1 LLSSEASALI
11 IEAEGINETEIPLVE
26 VDALLVRSNSATMVI
41 ADATSVDPTCS
52 FDSVD
57 ASAGATRSVASF
69 DITLTTV
76 GSTFVETTTDD
87 TLNSSVGAPV
97 NTLGPTLLTTNS
109 TLADTDSV
117 IGGATTGVDATNAT
131 SVVTTSADTYFS
143 QASSV
148 DSIGAISLVDAVE
161 NANIVAS
168 VVSTSTDTITTSAE
182 SSCSGTLVIADFGT
196 PVNTAIID
204 HNISAIGA
212 NDIVATAAVTA
223 TVGTTGT
230 SFVETSSAGTVSVEC
245 FPCAITTEF
254 GFDVTFVGAIAGG
267 SIIDAVTTLENTT
280 TNFDIT
286 TTAATTDTSSVDG
299 TTTAGASIVE
309 ASIVGAGTASVDTT
323 SNSIHADTTLDVV
336 DNVDTAEANFAGAA
350 TTPTVIIFLY
360 FF

>member
-1 LLSSEASALI
+1 LI

-26 VDALLVRSNSATMVI
+26 VDALLVRSNSSTMVI
-41 ADATSVDPTCS
+41 ADATSVDPTYS

-76 GSTFVETTTDD
+76 GSTFVETTTDG

-97 NTLGPTLLTTNS
+97 NTLGSTLLTTNS

-131 SVVTTSADTYFS
+131 SVVTTIADTYFS

-168 VVSTSTDTITTSAE
+168 VVSTSTDTITNSAE

-212 NDIVATAAVTA
+212 NDIVATATVTA

-254 GFDVTFVGAIAGG
+254 GVDVTTIAGG

-309 ASIVGAGTASVDTT
+309 TSIVGAGTASVDTT

-350 TTPTVIIFLY
+350 TTPTVIIFL
-360 FF
+360 FIFIK